1 MLDPAANLK
10 LEQQFG
16 PIPLVCTLI
25 VLAEN
30 LLRGSHGEG
39 LSHLYLKRCRI
50 RFRTQPRLLLLEYA
64 QDESV
69 DNNPA
74 VLPEELEEPLQLAER
89 YDLRKERRY
98 PIDAK

>member
-1 MLDPAANLK
+1 MLLLQFSHIIFRDVFERDNSIGVTSNFLCFATVLDPAANLK

-25 VLAEN
+25 VLVEN
-30 LLRGSHGEG
+30 LLRGSHGER

-64 QDESV
+64 
-69 DNNPA
+69 
-74 VLPEELEEPLQLAER
+74 
-89 YDLRKERRY
+89 
-98 PIDAK
+98 